1 MNFNKSKVKSWI
13 KRAHKAQSLMYG
25 HGYIT
30 DRNVILVEEQHMH
43 PTILEVFGTLTP
55 ECMLTIESF
64 QRVMELPD
72 KPIEIVDSKLEYV
85 REPKF
90 RLRIFYNP
98 ETGKGFIIDSMYFDF
113 LEEPAM
119 YRFYTNEGMTTMWI
133 VQGTKVVGAVAAFRL
148 REDELAHVSFE
159 VYEGGSQ

>member
-1 MNFNKSKVKSWI
+1 
-13 KRAHKAQSLMYG
+13 MYG

-55 ECMLTIESF
+55 ECKVNAESF
-64 QRVMELPD
+64 QRLMKLPD
-72 KPIEIVDSKLEYV
+72 KLIEIVDSKLELIY
-85 REPKF
+85 EPKS

-98 ETGKGFIIDSMYFDF
+98 ETGKEFTIDGIYFDF
-113 LEEPAM
+113 IKNPDTHK
-119 YRFYTNEGMTTMWI
+119 FYTNELMTMMW
-133 VQGTKVVGAVAAFRL
+133 VLRGDNVVGVIAPYRL
-148 REDELAHVSFE
+148 QDELAHVSFE

>member
-55 ECMLTIESF
+55 ECKVNAESF
-64 QRVMELPD
+64 QKWLKLPD
-72 KPIEIVDSKLEYV
+72 KLIEIVDSKLELIY
-85 REPKF
+85 EPKS

-98 ETGKGFIIDSMYFDF
+98 QTGKEFAIDGAYFDF
-113 LEEPAM
+113 IENPDM
-119 YRFYTNEGMTTMWI
+119 CKFYTNDLMLTMW
-133 VQGTKVVGAVAAFRL
+133 VVRGDNVVGVIAPYRL
-148 REDELAHVSFE
+148 QDELAHVSFE
-159 VYEGGSQ
+159 VL